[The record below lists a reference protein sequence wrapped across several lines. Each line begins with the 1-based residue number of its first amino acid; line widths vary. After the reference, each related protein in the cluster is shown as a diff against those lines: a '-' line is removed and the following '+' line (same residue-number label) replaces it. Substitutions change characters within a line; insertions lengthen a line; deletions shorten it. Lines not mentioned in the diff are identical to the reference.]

1 MKKNV
6 KVCFAGASAVLH
18 SQNGNGHRVAPETKK
33 IFEKKNFFSSRF
45 LSRIV
50 CRLKIWYLVNSERS
64 KPPRTR
70 DTRQKLQKLFLTRFS
85 LYLTLWGFSLT
96 GNW

>member
-33 IFEKKNFFSSRF
+33 IFEKKKHFFFEF
-45 LSRIV
+45 LDV
-50 CRLKIWYLVNSERS
+50 
-64 KPPRTR
+64 
-70 DTRQKLQKLFLTRFS
+70 F
-85 LYLTLWGFSLT
+85 
-96 GNW
+96 

>member
-33 IFEKKNFFSSRF
+33 IFEKKNFFFRIFRRF
-45 LSRIV
+45 LDV
-50 CRLKIWYLVNSERS
+50 
-64 KPPRTR
+64 
-70 DTRQKLQKLFLTRFS
+70 F
-85 LYLTLWGFSLT
+85 
-96 GNW
+96 

>member
-33 IFEKKNFFSSRF
+33 IFEKKKNFFFEF
-45 LSRIV
+45 LDVFYTFFRH
-50 CRLKIWYLVNSERS
+50 
-64 KPPRTR
+64 
-70 DTRQKLQKLFLTRFS
+70 FLDVF
-85 LYLTLWGFSLT
+85 
-96 GNW
+96 

>member
-33 IFEKKNFFSSRF
+33 IFEKKKIFFFEF
-45 LSRIV
+45 LDV
-50 CRLKIWYLVNSERS
+50 
-64 KPPRTR
+64 
-70 DTRQKLQKLFLTRFS
+70 F
-85 LYLTLWGFSLT
+85 
-96 GNW
+96 